1 MSEEKKSVIYKLNYL
16 MDAKIKIKMFFVFLL
31 IFFGSFVEL
40 LGVAV
45 IYPIVNLIMDDN
57 YAENVWCKL
66 IMNITGIEERE
77 PVMIII
83 IGAAILVYV
92 FKSLYLSW
100 MYGQLYK
107 MSATIK
113 ENMAVKLMKA
123 YMRQPYAFFL
133 SRNTAE
139 LIRSVNSD
147 TSQLYEV
154 ILNVFQVASNALTV
168 IFLLITLAI
177 TNITMTVL
185 VAVLLGV
192 CAAIIMVF
200 IKKKSRYYGKRN
212 QELSGAL
219 FQTLQQMFE
228 GIKELKIMHSENYF
242 IERYVKQ
249 YKENTDVY
257 RRFGLSNVIPKNL
270 IEAVSMCGILAYL
283 GVEIIFN
290 PNYMSLV
297 PGIAVFVAAAY
308 KLLPAVNAIYNYLNT
323 IIYHRASIDLV
334 YNDVKEAN
342 ELLVKE
348 NDDQEEVELTTFNK
362 EIVLDHVTFHYD
374 NSEKLVLNDV
384 SITIPKGKSV
394 AFVGP
399 SGGGKTTLADM
410 IIGLLRPTEGKV
422 LVDGKD
428 IIENI
433 EGWRK
438 QIGYIPQNIYL
449 IDDSLKNNVA
459 WGVNESS
466 ADENKVWQALADAQI
481 ADFVRESEKSLEM
494 DVGERGT
501 RISGGQRQRLG
512 IARALYRNP
521 QVLVFDEA
529 TSALDNETEK
539 EVMKAIESLQ
549 GTRTMIMIAHRLTT
563 IEKCDIIYKVENG
576 KVRQITHDE
585 LFDHRHGSD
594 N

>member
-1 MSEEKKSVIYKLNYL
+1 MNDKKQSVIYKLNYL
-16 MDAKIKIKMFFVFLL
+16 MERKIKIKVIFLFAL

-45 IYPIVNLIMDDN
+45 IYPIVNLIMDEN
-57 YAENVWCKL
+57 YAENIWCKAV
-66 IMNITGIEERE
+66 MNITGIAERE

-83 IGAAILVYV
+83 IGAAMLVYV

-123 YMRQPYAFFL
+123 YMRQPYSFFL

-139 LIRSVNSD
+139 LIRSVSND
-147 TSQLYEV
+147 TAQLYEV

-168 IFLLITLAI
+168 IFLLITLAV
-177 TNITMTVL
+177 TNIVMTTV
-185 VAVLLGV
+185 VAGLLGV
-192 CAAIIMVF
+192 CAAIIMIF

-212 QELSGAL
+212 QELNGAL
-219 FQTLQQMFE
+219 YQTLQQMFE
-228 GIKELKIMHSENYF
+228 GIKELKIMHSENFF
-242 IERYVKQ
+242 IKRYVGQ
-249 YKENTDVY
+249 YKESTDVY

-270 IEAVSMCGILAYL
+270 IEAVSMCGILVYL
-283 GVEIIFN
+283 GLEIIFN
-290 PNYMSLV
+290 PNYMELV

-334 YNDVKEAN
+334 YNDVREAN

-348 NDDQEEVELTTFNK
+348 NDDSGETVPVSFDSDIT
-362 EIVLDHVTFHYD
+362 LDHVTFHYD

-481 ADFVRESEKSLEM
+481 ADFVRESEKGLEM

-529 TSALDNETEK
+529 TSALDNDTEK

-563 IEKCDIIYKVENG
+563 VEKCDIIFRVENG
-576 KVRQITHDE
+576 KVEQISHDE
-585 LFDHRHGSD
+585 LFKSE
-594 N
+594 NP

>member
-1 MSEEKKSVIYKLNYL
+1 MSTNNPGIIKKLNYL
-16 MDAKIKIKMFFVFLL
+16 MDKKVKIRIFFVCLL

-40 LGVAV
+40 LGVAI

-57 YAENVWCKL
+57 FAENIWCRL
-66 IMNITGIEERE
+66 IMDITGVTQRE
-77 PVMIII
+77 HVIFIVIIL
-83 IGAAILVYV
+83 AALIYV
-92 FKSLYLSW
+92 FKSGYLSW
-100 MYGQLYK
+100 MYSQLYK
-107 MSATIK
+107 TSAFVK
-113 ENMAVKLMKA
+113 ESISVKLMKS
-123 YMRQPYAFFL
+123 YMSQPYAFFL
-133 SRNTAE
+133 SKNSSE

-147 TSQLYEV
+147 TSQLYEAT
-154 ILNVFQVASNALTV
+154 LYMFRLVADGLIAL
-168 IFLLITLAI
+168 FLLITLAV
-177 TNITMTVL
+177 TNLVMTL
-185 VAVLLGV
+185 VVAGLLGL
-192 CAAIIMVF
+192 CAAIILLL

-212 QELSGAL
+212 QELSGRL
-219 FQTLQQMFE
+219 FKSLQQMFG
-228 GIKELKIMHSENYF
+228 GIKEIKIMHSEDFF
-242 IERYVKQ
+242 IKGYVKDF
-249 YKENTDVY
+249 KESTDVN
-257 RRFGLSNVIPKNL
+257 RKFGLTTMIPKYL
-270 IEAVSMCGILAYL
+270 IEAVCMCGILAYL
-283 GVEIIFN
+283 MLEIIYN
-290 PNYMSLV
+290 PNYMEIV

-308 KLLPAVNAIYNYLNT
+308 KLLPSVNSIFTYLNFV
-323 IIYHRASIDLV
+323 IYHKASIDLV
-334 YNDVKEAN
+334 YNDIREAS
-342 ELLVKE
+342 ELAV
-348 NDDQEEVELTTFNK
+348 QEYSDKDNTEMISFDSDIT
-362 EIVLDHVTFHYD
+362 LDHVTFHYD

-481 ADFVRESEKSLEM
+481 ADFVRESEKGLEM

-563 IEKCDIIYKVENG
+563 VEKCDIIFRVENG
-576 KVRQITHDE
+576 KVEQISHDE
-585 LFDHRHGSD
+585 LFKSE
-594 N
+594 NP